1 MTILAFIT
9 GLPGS
14 GKTYLGH
21 EIKNNIKNVK
31 VLDTD
36 KLKDKFLES
45 NDPIRLEF
53 AEQLSQFDSLGKKT
67 EEQKNLEIDYT
78 LYYKKVLT
86 KKFKKL
92 NKSKTNY
99 VIVGQ
104 LFLFDMF
111 YHSVP
116 AKQKYFL
123 NVDPATTFIRRNTR
137 WLKNLNKNKKYF
149 KNLISEGN
157 EFWNFNKLW
166 NFTNYDFIENEYKT
180 LKKFYQ
186 KKGYRVGLNEKIINN
201 IKKLVK

>member
-14 GKTYLGH
+14 GKTYLEH
-21 EIKNNIKNVK
+21 EIKNNIKNLK

-45 NDPIRLEF
+45 NDPVRIEF
-53 AEQLSQFDSLGKKT
+53 AERLSQFDSVGEKS

-78 LYYKKVLT
+78 SYYKKVLT
-86 KKFKKL
+86 QKFKKL

-111 YHSVP
+111 YHPVP

-123 NVDPATTFIRRNTR
+123 NVSPEITFVRRNSR

-149 KNLISEGN
+149 KNLILKVM
-157 EFWNFNKLW
+157 NFG
-166 NFTNYDFIENEYKT
+166 I
-180 LKKFYQ
+180 
-186 KKGYRVGLNEKIINN
+186 
-201 IKKLVK
+201 